1 MEDSTIID
9 LFVQRKETAI
19 SESQAKY
26 GTYCS
31 VIANHI
37 LNSKE
42 DSEECVNDTWLRAW
56 NTIPPHI
63 PQRLAVFFGKITRNL
78 AIDKFRSDRTKKH
91 GGGQITMCLDELSE
105 CISEASPIEDT
116 IMLRDV
122 LNTFLSELPEKN
134 RDLFLL
140 RYWYIMPINEIAE
153 RYGMT
158 DGAVKMTLMRIRK
171 KLKARLDKEGV
182 GI

>member
-31 VIANHI
+31 VIANNI
-37 LNSKE
+37 LHSKE
-42 DSEECVNDTWLRAW
+42 DSEECVNDTWLSAW
-56 NTIPPHI
+56 NTIPPNI

-78 AIDKFRSDRTKKH
+78 AIDKFRSDRTKKR
-91 GGGQITMCLDELSE
+91 GGGQITLCLDELSE
-105 CISEASPIEDT
+105 CIGEDSPIEDK
-116 IMLRDV
+116 IMLRDL

-140 RYWYIMPINEIAE
+140 RYWYIMPISEISE

-171 KLKARLDKEGV
+171 KLKERLDEEGV

>member
-1 MEDSTIID
+1 
-9 LFVQRKETAI
+9 
-19 SESQAKY
+19 
-26 GTYCS
+26 
-31 VIANHI
+31 
-37 LNSKE
+37 
-42 DSEECVNDTWLRAW
+42 
-56 NTIPPHI
+56 
-63 PQRLAVFFGKITRNL
+63 
-78 AIDKFRSDRTKKH
+78 
-91 GGGQITMCLDELSE
+91 MCLDELSE